1 MCSSSKQLV
10 FHCVVS
16 RGKIGR
22 ISIQI
27 VQGRRLSV
35 IGERIVCLFAHEN
48 KLKKKIDSHG
58 NQTRAD
64 KGACWWLHE
73 KRGASVINGA
83 KTNQRLNLKEKYS
96 ESILSEY
103 YIPRQCHFHFE
114 IYFLLCYFTL
124 SQRSLSKNSKLYRT
138 TIIDNLGSCRIE
150 FKSVEISN
158 IPSLPNLKTYNR
170 RLKLEVACLS
180 VVICLKKIRCTAK
193 TTGTVRFLTNC
204 RGIVGLALAKGGGG
218 RSTKL
223 QVRADALM
231 AARGPGLRCH
241 FLFAMCC
248 CRCEIYR
255 A

>member
-1 MCSSSKQLV
+1 M
-10 FHCVVS
+10 
-16 RGKIGR
+16 
-22 ISIQI
+22 
-27 VQGRRLSV
+27 
-35 IGERIVCLFAHEN
+35 CLFAHEN
-48 KLKKKIDSHG
+48 KLKKKKLIRTEIRLA
-58 NQTRAD
+58 QT
-64 KGACWWLHE
+64 KGHAGGFT
-73 KRGASVINGA
+73 KKGGASVINGA

-114 IYFLLCYFTL
+114 IYFLLYYFTL

-158 IPSLPNLKTYNR
+158 VPSLPNLKTYNR

-180 VVICLKKIRCTAK
+180 LVICLKKIRCTAK

-204 RGIVGLALAKGGGG
+204 RSIVGLALAKGGGG